1 MRSKVTTARRKV
13 YTVLRQNRKSLTIL
27 PKNARLVALQPAG
40 EKPPFFVVDSFE
52 NFIDVVQLIGTNQP
66 VLCLI
71 PQEEMYSRRHGKAH
85 TLTSGEYDIHDE
97 AAAHVKTILAYQPH
111 GPYMIGGFC
120 APGIVAYQIAKQL
133 QAHGHEVGLLVLF
146 DTANPYSKAWR
157 LRAFMHS
164 YSTFQPRLARLLAD
178 LKMRLDPI
186 PKRDLFKRKS
196 SLLQRTRRE
205 DNYRG
210 FAPHV
215 AAITKYRPTQYCGR
229 VLLVLRRQGITR
241 KFLIPNLGWGEVV
254 RGKIETCLVNAAEHV
269 EILKSELDRALVA
282 QKLRSCIDEVVE
294 ASSL

>member
-1 MRSKVTTARRKV
+1 MRSNVTAARRKV

-27 PKNARLVALQPAG
+27 PKNARLVALQPA
-40 EKPPFFVVDSFE
+40 EERPPFFVVDSFE
-52 NFIDVVQLIGTNQP
+52 NFIDVVKLIGTDQP

-71 PQEEMYSRRHGKAH
+71 PQEEMYSRRHGEAH

-146 DTANPYSKAWR
+146 DTANPYSKPWR
-157 LRAFMHS
+157 LRAFMRS

-186 PKRDLFKRKS
+186 PKWALFKRKS
-196 SLLQRTRRE
+196 SLPQRTRRE
-205 DNYRG
+205 DNYRE
-210 FAPHV
+210 FAPRI

-229 VLLVLRRQGITR
+229 VLLVLRRRGITR

-282 QKLRSCIDEVVE
+282 QKLRSCIDEVVD